1 LPEREEFDS
10 LCAEAGG
17 ASNSRALIDFLH
29 HNGVVFY
36 RSGLFGNRNF
46 LDQNWALE
54 AIYSSGVDRNKLG

>member
-17 ASNSRALIDFLH
+17 PSDSRALLDFLH

-36 RSGLFGNRNF
+36 RSGLFGNRNV
-46 LDQNWALE
+46 LDQNWA
-54 AIYSSGVDRNKLG
+54 